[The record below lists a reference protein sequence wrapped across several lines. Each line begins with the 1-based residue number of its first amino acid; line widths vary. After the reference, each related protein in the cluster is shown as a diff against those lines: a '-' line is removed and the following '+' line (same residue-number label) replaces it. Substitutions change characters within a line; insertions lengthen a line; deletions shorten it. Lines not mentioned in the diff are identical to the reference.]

1 MSIANLKRQNAQGS
15 YPSQIDLQHLRH
27 QEFGFIS
34 LAAKGTPIILSG
46 ANVDVLKTS
55 WGAPAVQLPVFQR
68 NTTAATASALTCTFP
83 DADADAQLF
92 DVSFVTAHT
101 GFRVIPRLTDQSDIV
116 TEAQDFM
123 RQYTD
128 AEIALA
134 TYLETQMAATAV
146 TAMSTTF
153 NSAFVGAAARYNTA
167 NNYLQVLTAN
177 QAGFFNDMKAIMQAD
192 NFPRTG
198 LAVIGDAQLP
208 SYFETYI
215 NQGAGNSENQSYQF
229 AGYEFSSSNSIS
241 TTAGAMS
248 TGYAMPM
255 GSLGMVSR
263 VSPDALANAVSEGSG
278 IRWSVEDSQL
288 MPGVQMELMVKDS
301 CADVSAITG
310 NAIDKAALVKH
321 YQLGISVAILTPY
334 TGTGGGAQTN
344 TGIKGFDFL

>member
-34 LAAKGTPIILSG
+34 LAAQGTPIILSG

-55 WGAPAVQLPVFQR
+55 WGAPAVQLPVFSR

-83 DADADAQLF
+83 DADATAALMS
-92 DVSFVTAHT
+92 VSFVTAHT
-101 GFRVIPRLTDQSDIV
+101 GFRVIPRLSDQSDIV

-134 TYLETQMAATAV
+134 TYLEGQMASTIAGAV
-146 TAMSTTF
+146 GSTF

-167 NNYLQVLTAN
+167 NNLLQVTTGS
-177 QAGFFNDMKAIMQAD
+177 QAGFFNDMKAIMGAD
-192 NFPRTG
+192 NFPKTG

-208 SYFETYI
+208 SYYDSYVS
-215 NQGAGNSENQSYQF
+215 QGAANSTNQSYQF

-248 TGYAMPM
+248 TGYAMPI

-310 NAIDKAALVKH
+310 NAIDQAALVKH

-334 TGTGGGAQTN
+334 VGAATN